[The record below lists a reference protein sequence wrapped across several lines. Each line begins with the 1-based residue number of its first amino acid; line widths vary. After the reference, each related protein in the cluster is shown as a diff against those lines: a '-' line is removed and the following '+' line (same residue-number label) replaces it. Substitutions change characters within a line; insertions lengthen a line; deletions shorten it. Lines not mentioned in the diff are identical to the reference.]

1 MQGRWYEEIE
11 CGSKRIEYR
20 DVTPRYTT
28 MLVEKKPVAV
38 RLMYGYSKKAMV
50 WGVQKV
56 VASNGAYAIHLGKRY
71 S

>member
-1 MQGRWYEEIE
+1 
-11 CGSKRIEYR
+11 
-20 DVTPRYTT
+20 